1 VTGGPDAARLL
12 TVTARSA
19 RTTDVDLPTDA
30 DPATGGDP
38 PTDRRPASEGDGA
51 VVGPRDGADHHRV
64 VIIGAGFSGIG
75 LAVRLQAEGVDDVV
89 ILEKEDDLGGTWY
102 VNTYPGCQCD
112 VPSLL
117 YSLSF
122 QPNTEWTRT
131 FAPQPEI
138 EEYLRTVAER
148 TNVKRLIRFNAEV
161 TGARW
166 DAAARR
172 WRVTTAEGEVTAD
185 LCVMASGF
193 LSTPSSPS
201 IPGLDRFG
209 GAVFHSARWD
219 HDHDLS
225 GERVAVIGTG
235 ASAIQFVPQIAPRVG
250 HLAVFQRTPPWVM
263 PRPDRAFT
271 PRERWLFRHSP
282 LAMRISRA
290 RIYWTRE
297 LMVVMFAKQPR
308 LAKLASAGARK
319 HLEEQVADAGLRARL
334 TPDYALGC
342 KRVLL
347 SNDYYPALT
356 QPHVELVTDP
366 ISEVTADAVVTRD
379 GSEHRVDT
387 IILGTGF
394 AVTEPPMAEHVHG
407 ADGRSL
413 AEHWA
418 GSPSAYLGTT
428 LAGFPNL
435 FVMVGPNTGLGHSSM
450 VFMMECQYNYV
461 VDALKTMAARS
472 VDSFSV
478 DPDAVEAFNDEI
490 QAKLARTVWNSG
502 CSSWYLDG
510 TGRNTT
516 LWPDFTWRYRQRTR
530 RFDAE
535 RYSLTRSS

>member
-1 VTGGPDAARLL
+1 VSGPAVDWARLAAVTTPT
-12 TVTARSA
+12 TVTVEADRSA
-19 RTTDVDLPTDA
+19 EPEGAGRR
-30 DPATGGDP
+30 GGSP
-38 PTDRRPASEGDGA
+38 DR
-51 VVGPRDGADHHRV
+51 ADHHRV
-64 VIIGAGFSGIG
+64 VIIGAGFAGIG
-75 LAVRLQAEGVDDVV
+75 LAIRLLAEGTDDVV
-89 ILEKEDDLGGTWY
+89 ILEREDDLGGTWY

-117 YSLSF
+117 YSLSSE
-122 QPNTEWTRT
+122 PNAEWTRT

-148 TNVKRLIRFNAEV
+148 TNVKRLVRFNTEV

-166 DAAARR
+166 DAGARC
-172 WRVTTAEGEVTAD
+172 WRVTTPEGEVTAD

-201 IPGLDRFG
+201 IEGLDRFAG
-209 GAVFHSARWD
+209 TVFHSARWD

-235 ASAIQFVPQIAPRVG
+235 ASAIQFVPQIQPRVEQ
-250 HLAVFQRTPPWVM
+250 LSVFQRTPPWIM

-271 PRERWLFRHSP
+271 PRERRRFRRSP

-297 LMVVMFAKQPR
+297 LMVVMMAKQPR
-308 LAKLASAGARK
+308 LARFASAGARR
-319 HLEEQVADAGLRARL
+319 HLEEQVADPALRARL
-334 TPDYALGC
+334 TPDYLLGC

-347 SNDYYPALT
+347 SNDYYPAIT
-356 QPHVELVTDP
+356 QPNVELVTNP
-366 ISEVTADAVVTRD
+366 IREVTGHAVVTED
-379 GSEHRVDT
+379 GTEHPVDT

-394 AVTEPPMAEHVHG
+394 AVTEPPFARHVHG

-428 LAGFPNL
+428 LVGFPNL

-450 VFMMECQYNYV
+450 VFMMESQFNYV
-461 VDALKTMAARS
+461 VDAMKAMAARS
-472 VDSFSV
+472 FDSFSV
-478 DPDAVEAFNDEI
+478 HPDAVEAFNTEI
-490 QAKLARTVWNSG
+490 QAKLARSVWNSG

-535 RYSLTRSS
+535 HYSLTRSSEARNPPSSLLCRD

>member
-1 VTGGPDAARLL
+1 L

-19 RTTDVDLPTDA
+19 RTTDVD
-30 DPATGGDP
+30 PAT
-38 PTDRRPASEGDGA
+38 DRHPAGESDRAGA
-51 VVGPRDGADHHRV
+51 GPRDGADHHRV

-122 QPNTEWTRT
+122 QPNSEWTRT

-209 GAVFHSARWD
+209 GTVFHSARWD

-235 ASAIQFVPQIAPRVG
+235 ASAIQFVPQIAPRVE
-250 HLAVFQRTPPWVM
+250 HLSVFQRTPPWVM

-271 PRERWLFRHSP
+271 PRERWLFRHSA
-282 LAMRISRA
+282 LAMAISRA

-297 LMVVMFAKQPR
+297 LMVIMFAKQPR

-319 HLEEQVADAGLRARL
+319 HLEEQVVDAGLRARL

-366 ISEVTADAVVTRD
+366 ISEVTADAVVTGD
-379 GSEHRVDT
+379 GTEHRVDT

-450 VFMMECQYNYV
+450 VFMMECQFNYV

-478 DPDAVEAFNDEI
+478 DPDAVEAFNEEI
-490 QAKLARTVWNSG
+490 QAKLARSVWNSG

-535 RYSLTRSS
+535 RYSLTHSS

>member
-1 VTGGPDAARLL
+1 M
-12 TVTARSA
+12 
-19 RTTDVDLPTDA
+19 
-30 DPATGGDP
+30 
-38 PTDRRPASEGDGA
+38 
-51 VVGPRDGADHHRV
+51 
-64 VIIGAGFSGIG
+64 VIIGAGFAGVG
-75 LAVRLQAEGVDDVV
+75 LAARLLAVGVDDVV

-117 YSLSF
+117 YSLSS
-122 QPNTEWTRT
+122 QPNSEWTRT

-148 TNVKRLIRFNAEV
+148 TQVKRLIRFDTEVLGARWNPEDHRWIVTTSDGEV
-161 TGARW
+161 TG
-166 DAAARR
+166 
-172 WRVTTAEGEVTAD
+172 D

-193 LSTPSSPS
+193 LSTPSVPA
-201 IPGLDRFG
+201 IEGLDRFG
-209 GAVFHSARWD
+209 GTVFHSARWD

-235 ASAIQFVPQIAPRVG
+235 ASAIQFVPQIQPEVA
-250 HLAVFQRTPPWVM
+250 HLSVFQRTPPWVM

-271 PRERWLFRHSP
+271 PRERRLFRRST
-282 LAMRISRA
+282 LAMALRRA

-297 LMVVMFAKQPR
+297 LMVVMMAKEPR
-308 LAKLASAGARK
+308 LAGLASVGARK
-319 HLEEQVADAGLRARL
+319 HLADQIADPALRAEL
-334 TPDYALGC
+334 TPDYSLGC

-347 SNDYYPALT
+347 SNDYYPALV
-356 QPHVELVTDP
+356 QPNVDLVTAP
-366 ISEVTADAVVTRD
+366 IVRVTADAVVTAD
-379 GSEHRVDT
+379 GVEHTVDT

-394 AVTEPPMAEHVHG
+394 AVTEPPLARHIVDG
-407 ADGRSL
+407 GGRSL
-413 AEHWA
+413 ADHWA

-428 LAGFPNL
+428 LVGFPNL

-450 VFMMECQYNYV
+450 VFMMESQINYI
-461 VDALKTMAARS
+461 VDALRTMAARS

-478 DPDAVEAFNDEI
+478 HPDAADAFNAEI
-490 QAKLARTVWNSG
+490 QAKLARSVWNSG

-530 RFDAE
+530 RFDADQYALA
-535 RYSLTRSS
+535 RRS

>member
-1 VTGGPDAARLL
+1 M
-12 TVTARSA
+12 
-19 RTTDVDLPTDA
+19 
-30 DPATGGDP
+30 
-38 PTDRRPASEGDGA
+38 
-51 VVGPRDGADHHRV
+51 

-75 LAVRLQAEGVDDVV
+75 LAVRLQAEGLDDVV

-185 LCVMASGF
+185 LCVMATGF

-201 IPGLDRFG
+201 IPGLDHFAG
-209 GAVFHSARWD
+209 TVFHSARWD

-225 GERVAVIGTG
+225 GERVAVVGTG
-235 ASAIQFVPQIAPRVG
+235 ASAIQFVPQIASRVA
-250 HLAVFQRTPPWVM
+250 HLTVFQRTPPWVM

-271 PRERWLFRHSP
+271 PRERWLFRHSA

-308 LAKLASAGARK
+308 LATLASAGARK
-319 HLEEQVADAGLRARL
+319 HLAEQVADAGLRARL

-379 GSEHRVDT
+379 GTEHRVDT

-461 VDALKTMAARS
+461 VDALKTMAARA

>member
-1 VTGGPDAARLL
+1 MALGKTEGMA
-12 TVTARSA
+12 A
-19 RTTDVDLPTDA
+19 RTTGTVLDGESTEPDHP
-30 DPATGGDP
+30 GER
-38 PTDRRPASEGDGA
+38 DRSPNR
-51 VVGPRDGADHHRV
+51 ADHHRV
-64 VIIGAGFSGIG
+64 VIIGAGFAGVG
-75 LAVRLQAEGVDDVV
+75 LAIRLLDQGIDDVV
-89 ILEKEDDLGGTWY
+89 ILEREDDLGGTWY

-122 QPNTEWTRT
+122 EPNAEWTRT

-148 TNVKRLIRFNAEV
+148 TNVKRLVRFNSEV
-161 TGARW
+161 TGAHW
-166 DAAARR
+166 DTGARC
-172 WRVTTAEGEVTAD
+172 WRITTPEGEVTAD
-185 LCVMASGF
+185 LCVMATGF

-201 IPGLDRFG
+201 IKGLDRFAG
-209 GAVFHSARWD
+209 TVFHSAEWD

-235 ASAIQFVPQIAPRVG
+235 ASAIQFVPQIQPRVE
-250 HLAVFQRTPPWVM
+250 HLSVFQRTPPWIM

-271 PRERWLFRHSP
+271 PRERWLFRRSP

-297 LMVVMFAKQPR
+297 LMVVMMAKQPR
-308 LAKLASAGARK
+308 LARFASAGARR
-319 HLEEQVADAGLRARL
+319 HLGEQITDPDLRDRL
-334 TPDYALGC
+334 TPDYLLGC

-356 QPHVELVTDP
+356 RPNVALVTDP
-366 ISEVTADAVVTRD
+366 IVEVTPYAVVTADGT
-379 GSEHRVDT
+379 EHRVDT
-387 IILGTGF
+387 IICGTGF
-394 AVTEPPMAEHVHG
+394 AVTEPPIARQVHG

-418 GSPSAYLGTT
+418 GSPNAYLGTT

-450 VFMMECQYNYV
+450 VFMMESQYNYV
-461 VDALKTMAARS
+461 LDALKTMATRAI
-472 VDSFSV
+472 DTFSV
-478 DPDAVEAFNDEI
+478 DPDAVEAFNTEI
-490 QAKLARTVWNSG
+490 QAKLARSVWNSG

-510 TGRNTT
+510 TGRNAT

-535 RYSLTRSS
+535 HYSLTRSSDTRNPPSSLLSRD